1 MEHGLGKSVAS
12 ELSGGRSAEEI
23 FKRIDTT
30 IPHPAR
36 VYDYLLGGKDNFAA
50 DRAAAEQL
58 IAVSPGVREGV
69 RAHRAFLRR
78 AVRYLAA
85 EAGMKQFLDIGTG
98 IPTQGNT
105 HEVAQEIVPEARVAY
120 VDNDPIVLVHGR
132 ALLTSHPAGKTTVI
146 EADLRRPEEIL
157 AHPDVRD
164 TIDFSRPVALILAG
178 VLHFLTDEEDP
189 HGVVE
194 RLKAA
199 VPSGSHLLLS
209 HVTLDFAPG
218 VSQEEAG
225 KPVLANAVRGLPA
238 VGGGLHATVLGD
250 RPQAVDDPQHR
261 HVRAEPAQVQSW
273 VAGDG
278 EGQQEDRL
286 HAEDAPGRP
295 ARGRGRCRSSR

>member
-1 MEHGLGKSVAS
+1 SRRRPPCADGGRDEQKERRMEHGLGKSVAS

-78 AVRYLAA
+78 AVRYRAA

-98 IPTQGNT
+98 IPTQWNT

-132 ALLTSHPAGKTTVI
+132 ALLTSHPAGK
-146 EADLRRPEEIL
+146 
-157 AHPDVRD
+157 
-164 TIDFSRPVALILAG
+164 
-178 VLHFLTDEEDP
+178 
-189 HGVVE
+189 
-194 RLKAA
+194 
-199 VPSGSHLLLS
+199 
-209 HVTLDFAPG
+209 
-218 VSQEEAG
+218 
-225 KPVLANAVRGLPA
+225 
-238 VGGGLHATVLGD
+238 
-250 RPQAVDDPQHR
+250 
-261 HVRAEPAQVQSW
+261 
-273 VAGDG
+273 
-278 EGQQEDRL
+278 
-286 HAEDAPGRP
+286 
-295 ARGRGRCRSSR
+295 